1 MQGTNKVLLKTVLY
15 VAIGVLIVYNS
26 YYSGYTGMYTLASW
40 AVLGVCLIYAV
51 FQLLV
56 LLKVKKRQKARN

>member
-1 MQGTNKVLLKTVLY
+1 
-15 VAIGVLIVYNS
+15 
-26 YYSGYTGMYTLASW
+26 MYTLASW
-40 AVLGVCLIYAV
+40 AVLGVCLVYAV